1 MCNNTMQNR
10 EQKQILRIHGLA
22 YTRSNRRK
30 IGHAW
35 KFCLTLTL
43 ESIWYSASGPRPLIN
58 DILIMQDN
66 SFVIAF
72 VVTIIYYL
80 AYLEIINAVYRN
92 TKASCVVKSL
102 FIKKVFIVT
111 MFENHYKSLVRRGEL
126 QITMFEFSHQKI
138 IS

>member
-1 MCNNTMQNR
+1 
-10 EQKQILRIHGLA
+10 
-22 YTRSNRRK
+22 
-30 IGHAW
+30 
-35 KFCLTLTL
+35 
-43 ESIWYSASGPRPLIN
+43 
-58 DILIMQDN
+58 MQDN

-126 QITMFEFSHQKI
+126 QITIFEFSHQKI